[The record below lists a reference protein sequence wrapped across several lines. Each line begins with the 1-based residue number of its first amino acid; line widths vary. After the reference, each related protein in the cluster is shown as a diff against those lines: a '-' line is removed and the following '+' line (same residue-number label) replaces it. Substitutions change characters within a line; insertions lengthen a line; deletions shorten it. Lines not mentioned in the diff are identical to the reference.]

1 MYQLLR
7 KFLKQHFVTVFRRNL
22 EQPLFIKVVSE
33 ISEAVFFDRLWKK
46 SGKTFVKSVSEIS
59 GAHFVTVFRRNL
71 GQYRNCFGNFWSN
84 ILWPSINKFCM
95 KPLIKSVL
103 EVSETHLVSRISSVF
118 LRLIVFRKFPKQ
130 HIWATRVYTTEFR
143 DTALIKFASEISK
156 TSFVK
161 ESISKDIRVLRI
173 LYFSIFLKLLRNF
186 QG

>member
-1 MYQLLR
+1 
-7 KFLKQHFVTVFRRNL
+7 
-22 EQPLFIKVVSE
+22 
-33 ISEAVFFDRLWKK
+33 
-46 SGKTFVKSVSEIS
+46 
-59 GAHFVTVFRRNL
+59 
-71 GQYRNCFGNFWSN
+71 
-84 ILWPSINKFCM
+84 M

-118 LRLIVFRKFPKQ
+118 LRLIVFPKFPKK